1 MMKRRSKTES
11 GIPLWF
17 LPHAIA
23 SRIREWGGAVYGISV
38 KRTHWHHYNVTVRTK
53 RIKKEL
59 APVPVAVFDAVSGT
73 GSGEKYHTAK
83 KDRRCAA

>member
-1 MMKRRSKTES
+1 MTKRRSKTES
-11 GIPLWF
+11 KIPLWL

-23 SRIREWGGAVYGISV
+23 CQIREWGGAMYRISV

-59 APVPVAVFDAVSGT
+59 ATIPVAVLDAVSGT
-73 GSGEKYHTAK
+73 GSGEKYHAAK
-83 KDRRCAA
+83 KGRRCAV